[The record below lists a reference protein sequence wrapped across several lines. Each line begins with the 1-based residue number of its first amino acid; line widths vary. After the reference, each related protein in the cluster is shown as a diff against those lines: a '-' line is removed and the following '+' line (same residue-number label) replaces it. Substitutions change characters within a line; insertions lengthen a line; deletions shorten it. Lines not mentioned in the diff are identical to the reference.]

1 MFSASA
7 EDSVWALMS
16 NRANM
21 SSDIKDTALGR
32 GGMTTTHLILRV
44 IPSFH
49 SKVTLLQPYMQEITF
64 FFCSGMTC
72 QERIQI
78 VHEHEEWANSGNP
91 ITRITK

>member
-32 GGMTTTHLILRV
+32 GGMTTNHLILRV

-64 FFCSGMTC
+64 FF
-72 QERIQI
+72 
-78 VHEHEEWANSGNP
+78 VVA
-91 ITRITK
+91 